1 MIKVS
6 GAYKQEDCTTF
17 QVSEGEM
24 WTKYLGYII
33 KNKGTKTPWFY
44 RNPELNLVIAA
55 KTKKSLI
62 EKIGKHFN
70 DTVIVY

>member
-17 QVSEGEM
+17 QVLEGEM
-24 WTKYLGYII
+24 GTKYLGCII

-44 RNPELNLVIAA
+44 RNPELGLALSA
-55 KTKKSLI
+55 KTKKGLI
-62 EKIGKHFN
+62 EKISKHFN
-70 DTVIVY
+70 DTVIVC